1 VLLRLLLLF
10 TLVPLIEL
18 YILIRVGEVIGVW
31 ATIALVICTG
41 ILGASLTR
49 LEAIRVFRQVQAELR
64 NGRVPTAGLLDGLL
78 VVVAGAVLLTPGL
91 ITDILGFLLLFPP
104 SRRRVRDLVVRAAS
118 RRFGDSHSEVIDVGW
133 RREGKP

>member
-1 VLLRLLLLF
+1 
-10 TLVPLIEL
+10 
-18 YILIRVGEVIGVW
+18 
-31 ATIALVICTG
+31 VICTG